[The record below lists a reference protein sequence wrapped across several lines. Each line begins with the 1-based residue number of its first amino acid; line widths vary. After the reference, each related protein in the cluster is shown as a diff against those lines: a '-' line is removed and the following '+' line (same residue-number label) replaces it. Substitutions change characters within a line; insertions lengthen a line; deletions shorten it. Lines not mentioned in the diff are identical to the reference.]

1 MAQISNV
8 SEVNLENV
16 VVKTVRKVK
25 NIRIKK
31 YKKKRSGVK
40 SKGNLYFKRK
50 RLIRS
55 LALRKRLLTMSN
67 GQDASSLVHMSGKRW
82 QQEDEVAF
90 WKARAVSLEYEN
102 KMLHKH
108 IKQMYIGMISQNTDA
123 ALDYKEYE
131 EQYNEE
137 DYGETE
143 ESRLEDTLEESGE
156 IYHDC
161 EQEIQEDIEDEEFN
175 KESKEFRKKRDEER
189 AKAKKKVDSEDEEES
204 KPPEAQ
210 LSKIREVKM
219 KQMYGEAWRKIMG
232 METAIQLNYELT
244 VERDNVKYW
253 PCLPIN
259 L

>member
-16 VVKTVRKVK
+16 VGKTVRKVK

-40 SKGNLYFKRK
+40 RKDNLYFKRK

-55 LALRKRLLTMSN
+55 LVLRKRLLKMSN

-108 IKQMYIGMISQNTDA
+108 IKQMYIGMISQNTEA
-123 ALDYKEYE
+123 TLDYNEYE

-143 ESRLEDTLEESGE
+143 ESRLDDTLEEPGE

-161 EQEIQEDIEDEEFN
+161 EQAIQDDIEDEEFN

-210 LSKIREVKM
+210 LSKIREEKM

-259 L
+259 M